1 MNREEIYNN
10 AIAKI
15 ELMHQKASAL
25 EQELNALKVSI
36 KTAIQNTENEFIEI
50 VTQNKLWDY
59 EFSTVDHKSCIL
71 VTYKIF
77 QTLVDR
83 FEKDRLSVYQDIS
96 NYYSCQLSGGI
107 RAVSGRLKIICETED
122 ASSVRG
128 RDLDIKKTKWLCK
141 IIYEGIINFCKM
153 VKFTGYDD
161 KVWLDHKDEDHGC
174 EHPFDGSVFM
184 PKLVDFLADY
194 YSDDEDQF
202 LSIGDYDSPQFHFSR
217 HSEDGFVL
225 LYLDDAKDASVSE
238 DTDKDARKDA
248 AENAGKDDGKDSL
261 VL

>member
-1 MNREEIYNN
+1 
-10 AIAKI
+10 
-15 ELMHQKASAL
+15 
-25 EQELNALKVSI
+25 
-36 KTAIQNTENEFIEI
+36 
-50 VTQNKLWDY
+50 
-59 EFSTVDHKSCIL
+59 
-71 VTYKIF
+71 
-77 QTLVDR
+77 
-83 FEKDRLSVYQDIS
+83 
-96 NYYSCQLSGGI
+96 
-107 RAVSGRLKIICETED
+107 
-122 ASSVRG
+122 VRG

-225 LYLDDAKDASVSE
+225 LYLDDAKDAAVNEATSVAEDTDKDACKNAVEDAVKDAVKDAGE

-248 AENAGKDDGKDSL
+248 AENAGKDDGKDS
-261 VL
+261 

>member
-1 MNREEIYNN
+1 
-10 AIAKI
+10 
-15 ELMHQKASAL
+15 
-25 EQELNALKVSI
+25 
-36 KTAIQNTENEFIEI
+36 
-50 VTQNKLWDY
+50 
-59 EFSTVDHKSCIL
+59 
-71 VTYKIF
+71 
-77 QTLVDR
+77 
-83 FEKDRLSVYQDIS
+83 
-96 NYYSCQLSGGI
+96 
-107 RAVSGRLKIICETED
+107 
-122 ASSVRG
+122 VRG
-128 RDLDIKKTKWLCK
+128 RDLDIKKTKWL
-141 IIYEGIINFCKM
+141 CKM